1 MHRDSSF
8 RRYLEWYQSST
19 RYRLRQAWTD
29 RDYADMES
37 SDDENTPYDVAT
49 RQGTVVEIGPV
60 LDRVGRDI
68 RRSVNDIG
76 NVMAFPAGQP
86 DGESRLRAAMER

>member
-1 MHRDSSF
+1 M
-8 RRYLEWYQSST
+8 Q
-19 RYRLRQAWTD
+19 
-29 RDYADMES
+29 S

-49 RQGTVVEIGPV
+49 RQGTVVEIAPV

-68 RRSVNDIG
+68 RRSVNEIG

-86 DGESRLRAAMER
+86 DGESRLRAAMERLQRRLRRVAA